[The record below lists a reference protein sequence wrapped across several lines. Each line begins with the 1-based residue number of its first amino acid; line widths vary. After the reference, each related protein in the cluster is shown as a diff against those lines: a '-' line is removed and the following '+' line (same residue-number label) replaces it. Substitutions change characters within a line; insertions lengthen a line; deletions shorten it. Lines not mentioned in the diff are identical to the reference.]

1 MPRMESLWWV
11 KLPRQYEDGNTQY
24 LLIAATIYLIFS
36 LFSANGSMKGSYLF
50 ETLTIYFG
58 VFFAS
63 LIQALSEY
71 QKDSQW
77 LGLRREMNNQEIVVM
92 RGDG

>member
-1 MPRMESLWWV
+1 MESLWWV
-11 KLPRQYEDGNTQY
+11 KLPRQYEDANTQY
-24 LLIAATIYLIFS
+24 LLIAATVYLVFS
-36 LFSANGSMKGSYLF
+36 MFSSNTKDDTAGLF

-63 LIQALSEY
+63 LIQAISEY
-71 QKDSQW
+71 SKDAQW

>member
-11 KLPRQYEDGNTQY
+11 KLPRQYEDANTQY
-24 LLIAATIYLIFS
+24 LLIAATVYLIFS
-36 LFSANGSMKGSYLF
+36 MFSTTETVGFF

-58 VFFAS
+58 VFFAA
-63 LIQALSEY
+63 LIQGISEY
-71 QKDSQW
+71 SKDAQW